1 MAERNGEFYVGY
13 LEKSPPKTAARTR
26 RVAIVAFV
34 IAAALAALLVYG
46 QARFDPGLFEFGVD
60 REFEG
65 IVVERPY
72 PMLLVP
78 EGSETET
85 PDPFVTHHLVAFGK
99 YGAARLVEGLDGEPV
114 RITGSPIYNDQQ
126 RMIEVHEIERAGAGA
141 ARSLRQREPD
151 SERRLGTMTLIGEIV
166 DAKCHFGS
174 MKPGRGKTHKAC
186 AIRCISGGVQPVLRV
201 EDRSGR
207 VEYFLLVSTEGK
219 SVNAEVL
226 GMVAEPVEITGEV
239 ARAGDLLIL
248 YADPVEYRRVASSTT
263 GSNKR

>member
-13 LEKSPPKTAARTR
+13 LEKSPPMTAARSR
-26 RVAIVAFV
+26 RVTIVALV
-34 IAAALAALLVYG
+34 IAAALAAMLVYG
-46 QARFDPGLFEFGVD
+46 QGRFDPGVFEFGVD

-65 IVVERPY
+65 IVVEHPY

-78 EGSETET
+78 EGSETKN
-85 PDPFVTHHLVAFGK
+85 PASFVTHYLVAFGK

-114 RITGSPIYNDQQ
+114 RITGSLIFNDQQ
-126 RMIEVHEIERAGAGA
+126 QMIEVHEIEPVDSGA
-141 ARSLRQREPD
+141 AERVGRREP
-151 SERRLGTMTLIGEIV
+151 ERRLGTMTLVGEIV

-174 MKPGRGKTHKAC
+174 MKPGRGKVHKAC

-248 YADPVEYRRVASSTT
+248 YADPVEYRRIASSTT